1 MSTACEQR
9 RLRLASR
16 RDDEHR
22 LGLLDNR
29 HDQALRVEHEA
40 VAGPQDGATRQG
52 GAELD
57 AAIGSSS
64 SVHVRALFPSEGDRV
79 APEPAA
85 RIGQIAL
92 ADDAFDDGHFLIRV
106 GPHPHALTP
115 SRRGARAYLEQS
127 VSDCGASPTR

>member
-1 MSTACEQR
+1 MPVPDVIREQR

-64 SVHVRALFPSEGDRV
+64 SVHVRALFPSERDRV

-92 ADDAFDDGHFLIRV
+92 ADDAFDDGHMRSEERRV
-106 GPHPHALTP
+106 GKEW
-115 SRRGARAYLEQS
+115 RAGGGGYSGSTKRWAETDS
-127 VSDCGASPTR
+127 